1 MKALDLRGRRQSV
14 GLRLEPVAIEI
25 GVHNNTLTDVERGR
39 IGIDR
44 ESYDL
49 IVGTIER
56 LAEAASDMDRAPS
69 AVLVQ

>member
-56 LAEAASDMDRAPS
+56 LAATTPQRGAAPTTAA
-69 AVLVQ
+69 AV